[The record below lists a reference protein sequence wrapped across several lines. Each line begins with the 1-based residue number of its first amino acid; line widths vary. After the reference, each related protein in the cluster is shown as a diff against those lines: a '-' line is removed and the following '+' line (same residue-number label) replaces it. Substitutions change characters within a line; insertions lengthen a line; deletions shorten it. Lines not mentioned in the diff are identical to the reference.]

1 MRIHRSELFQACA
14 GIFLLVLQLATEKLA
29 GAQSRDLIQAGKKEG
44 EVVLFGSLENDA
56 AAAINN
62 GFEAKYG
69 VQTRYFRGSSPV
81 IIDRVTTE
89 HRTGKMSSDIV
100 FTTSEPMGFIRKEKG
115 LFTRYVSPSATNY
128 DKKLI
133 DDFFGPNYRSLIV
146 GFIYNKSLV
155 KPEEAPKSYEEM
167 VDPKWK
173 GKIAMG
179 NPSVH
184 DVTINWL
191 ASLHLVLGSVPKA
204 NDWVKRL
211 AALEPLM
218 LDSMV
223 PVGERVASG
232 EVALGIAYVKYVHL
246 HGMKGA
252 PLDYVKG
259 LPGYLGDGNFIG
271 LTTKAPHPNA
281 GKLYIDYFLGQESME
296 IMAKVGEF
304 VNRRGVYPPIPG
316 AEQVVAKFVQMVSMS
331 ADDYSRKK
339 EEYRQIFRRG

>member
-1 MRIHRSELFQACA
+1 
-14 GIFLLVLQLATEKLA
+14 
-29 GAQSRDLIQAGKKEG
+29 
-44 EVVLFGSLENDA
+44 
-56 AAAINN
+56 
-62 GFEAKYG
+62 
-69 VQTRYFRGSSPV
+69 
-81 IIDRVTTE
+81 
-89 HRTGKMSSDIV
+89 
-100 FTTSEPMGFIRKEKG
+100 
-115 LFTRYVSPSATNY
+115 
-128 DKKLI
+128 
-133 DDFFGPNYRSLIV
+133 
-146 GFIYNKSLV
+146 
-155 KPEEAPKSYEEM
+155 
-167 VDPKWK
+167 
-173 GKIAMG
+173 
-179 NPSVH
+179 
-184 DVTINWL
+184 
-191 ASLHLVLGSVPKA
+191 
-204 NDWVKRL
+204 
-211 AALEPLM
+211 M

-316 AEQVVAKFVQMVSMS
+316 AEQVIGKFVQMISMS